1 MNAERHRLALPEGC
15 ELGKY
20 RLHDVLGAGGFG
32 ITYLAEDCLLG
43 RWVAIK
49 ELLPGDI
56 ATRVDGATVVAKT
69 QGDES
74 ILQWARKRFVEE
86 GRAIAACDHP
96 NVIHVYELIEANGTA
111 YMVTKFEEGCSLEV
125 WLRDLGR
132 VPEEAELRGILHAL
146 LSGLEKVHSAGF
158 LHRDIKPENIY
169 LTMDGRPV
177 LLDFGSA
184 RQAIS
189 DRTMALT
196 VVVTAGY
203 APFEQYHEDGKQG
216 AWSDIYA
223 LAAVIY
229 RAITGKKPPEA
240 TRRLQDDPC
249 VKLSKEFWGT
259 YSSLFLSAID
269 AALSVDISKRPQ
281 DVASWRLLLEE
292 APAPMSPMA
301 SEVVTPLTE
310 QASGNGAT
318 SDPET
323 SPKPGAAVGAASC
336 IEESVSKAAPIP
348 ARAPGNLVPLLASA
362 GTAILL
368 VGGWVIWKM
377 SHPELKPQPPM
388 AAMPIPVPTPA
399 PAPTEAPTPAPTF
412 ARAYRLASVTPIPQI
427 PIPEILTAIAR
438 EPTQI
443 TILKAVYGSS
453 NALIDVSDYIKSQLL
468 EGDRRITVGSQMG
481 GGQDPSVGKQKFL
494 WLEYSIGDAPVV
506 SLKVPEGRSFALPS
520 HGATSGSSVVPTLA
534 VSIATP
540 IPVTPAP
547 KRLAPEGVFYVI
559 RHFSTTTDDGLIGV
573 NPGTKVKQVKDNGD
587 TLLVT
592 NGQTQFEASKDDLT
606 NDLDIAYRYAVVD
619 GAAQQQLSRQAR
631 AEEKA
636 GQMDAKAQSDTER
649 SRQAKV
655 ASLRSQIA
663 SVRRSIEASSRSVG
677 AGASASIQR
686 NTERLRALQAQLAQL
701 GESE

>member
-1 MNAERHRLALPEGC
+1 
-15 ELGKY
+15 
-20 RLHDVLGAGGFG
+20 
-32 ITYLAEDCLLG
+32 
-43 RWVAIK
+43 
-49 ELLPGDI
+49 
-56 ATRVDGATVVAKT
+56 VVAKT

-74 ILQWARKRFVEE
+74 ILQWARRRFVEE

-111 YMVTKFEEGCSLEV
+111 YMVTKFEEGCSLEA

-132 VPEEAELRGILHAL
+132 APEEAELRGILDGL
-146 LSGLEKVHSAGF
+146 LSGLEKVHKAGF
-158 LHRDIKPENIY
+158 LHRDLKPENIY
-169 LTMDGRPV
+169 LTTDGRPV

-196 VVVTAGY
+196 AVVTPGY

-249 VKLSKEFWGT
+249 TKLSREFAGT
-259 YSSLFLSAID
+259 YSAPFLSAID
-269 AALSVDISKRPQ
+269 AALAVDISKRPQ

-292 APAPMSPMA
+292 SPGPPSPMV
-301 SEVVTPLTE
+301 SEVVTPLPEQISGHGGAQATGVGAIHGNGGTE
-310 QASGNGAT
+310 ASGKGAT
-318 SDPET
+318 ET
-323 SPKPGAAVGAASC
+323 APKSGAAVGAATRS
-336 IEESVSKAAPIP
+336 EDSVSGAAPIP
-348 ARAPGNLVPLLASA
+348 FRARGNLVPILAAA

-368 VGGWVIWKM
+368 VGGWMIWKV
-377 SHPELKPQPPM
+377 SHPEPKPQAPM
-388 AAMPIPVPTPA
+388 VAMSAPVPTPA
-399 PAPTEAPTPAPTF
+399 PTPRAAPQPAPTPA
-412 ARAYRLASVTPIPQI
+412 REYRLAFTTPV
-427 PIPEILTAIAR
+427 PEAPVPETLTTSDH

-443 TILKAVYGSS
+443 TILKAVYGSG
-453 NALIDVSDYIKSQLL
+453 NALVDVSDYIKSRLL
-468 EGDRRITVGSQMG
+468 EGERRITIGSQMS

-494 WLEYSIGDAPVV
+494 WLEYAIGDAPMV
-506 SLKVPEGRSFALPS
+506 SLKVPAGRSFALPS
-520 HGATSGSSVVPTLA
+520 HGASSDSSVVPTLA
-534 VSIATP
+534 VSVATP

-559 RHFSTTTDDGLIGV
+559 RHFSTTTDDGLIGI

-592 NGQTQFEASKDDLT
+592 NGQAQFEVSKDDLT
-606 NDLDIAYRYAVVD
+606 NDLDIAYRYAAVD

-631 AEEKA
+631 IEEKM
-636 GQMDAKAQSDTER
+636 GQMDAKTQSETER
-649 SRQAKV
+649 NRQARV
-655 ASLRSQIA
+655 AGLRSQIA
-663 SVRRSIEASSRSVG
+663 GVRRSIANSG
-677 AGASASIQR
+677 AGTASMQR
-686 NTERLRALQAQLAQL
+686 NVERLHALQAQLAQL